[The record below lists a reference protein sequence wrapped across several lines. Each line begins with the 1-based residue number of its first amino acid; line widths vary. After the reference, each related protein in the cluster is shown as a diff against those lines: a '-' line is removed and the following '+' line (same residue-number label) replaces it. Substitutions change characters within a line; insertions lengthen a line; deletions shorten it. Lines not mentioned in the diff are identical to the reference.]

1 MAKKGKVQLKGPS
14 QYTIKG
20 SDTTIQVGEAVLVRP
35 AQKKL
40 PPFVGR
46 VEGFVPPR
54 KPGGGTLVRLRWY
67 YRPEEVSGGRRPFHG
82 RKELM
87 FSDHEDVVEADT
99 VDGKCTVHS
108 YRAYSKLGQVGEDE
122 FFTRFDYQARTGAF
136 NPDTVAVYCLC
147 ELPHNPDELMLNCDS
162 CKDWFH
168 PSCIKLSVAEVKGL
182 DSYVCDACKSKAKT
196 AAAAAAPAAAAA
208 GPPPPSGDEKKA
220 EAPPTSP
227 NSQSS
232 EQSIIT
238 ISSKR
243 RKR

>member
-1 MAKKGKVQLKGPS
+1 MGTPKGLS
-14 QYTIKG
+14 QYSIKG
-20 SDTTIQVGEAVLVRP
+20 SDTIVKVGDVVLVRP
-35 AQKKL
+35 AQKRL
-40 PPFVGR
+40 QPFVGR
-46 VEGFVPPR
+46 IEGFER
-54 KPGGGTLVRLRWY
+54 RRRATLVRVRWY

-87 FSDHEDVVEADT
+87 FSDHEDLVDADT
-99 VDGKCTVHS
+99 IDGKCTVHT
-108 YRAYSKLGQVGEDE
+108 YKAYSKLTNVGEDE
-122 FFTRFDYQARTGAF
+122 YFTRFDYKARSGVF
-136 NPDTVAVYCLC
+136 DPDTVAVYCLC

-168 PSCIKLSVAEVKGL
+168 PVCIKMTVQEVKAL
-182 DSYVCDACKSKAKT
+182 DSYVCDACKNKAK
-196 AAAAAAPAAAAA
+196 AAPT
-208 GPPPPSGDEKKA
+208 SGEEKKA
-220 EAPPTSP
+220 AEAPMSP